1 LNVIFFFIFFLLAA
15 QKGAHGTLLPA
26 TLVHRPRILVFCV
39 AATAARCFLYFICAM
54 SRSLLLLLA
63 FAACAAAGRPS
74 IAALKQLSASE
85 TRNYIVVGRPMT
97 VTYMVFNIGDA
108 PALDVALEDEW
119 PADR

>member
-1 LNVIFFFIFFLLAA
+1 
-15 QKGAHGTLLPA
+15 
-26 TLVHRPRILVFCV
+26 
-39 AATAARCFLYFICAM
+39 M

-63 FAACAAAGRPS
+63 SAACAAAGRPR